1 MLKEFCAE
9 NYTLIP
15 TAIERGA
22 GRIELCDNL
31 AVGGT
36 TPSNGVIIQVLNY
49 CKKLSIPVVTMVRP
63 RGGDFIYSKQEIHIM
78 EEDIKNA
85 VRLRTDGLV
94 FGCLTAEGRI
104 DRSQMRDLLALAG
117 NIEVTFHMA
126 FDQIPA
132 EAQFE
137 EMDWLIEQNVSRIL
151 THGRL
156 GGDITDHIHRLN
168 DLIQYAAGR
177 IEILPG
183 GGINYQNLP
192 FLAEK
197 LQTNQFHGTKI
208 VALNS

>member
-36 TPSNGVIIQVLNY
+36 TPSNGVIIQVLDY

-63 RGGDFIYSKQEIHIM
+63 RGGDFIYSKQELHIM

-117 NIEVTFHMA
+117 NTEVTFHMA
-126 FDQIPA
+126 FDHISA

-151 THGRL
+151 THGEL
-156 GGDITDHIHRLN
+156 GGDITDNLDRLN

>member
-36 TPSNGVIIQVLNY
+36 TPSNGVIIQVLDY
-49 CKKLSIPVVTMVRP
+49 CKNLSIPVVTMVRP

-78 EEDIKNA
+78 EEDVKNA

-94 FGCLTAEGRI
+94 FGCLTAEDRI
-104 DRSQMRDLLALAG
+104 DRSQMRELLALAG
-117 NIEVTFHMA
+117 NTEVTFHMA

-156 GGDITDHIHRLN
+156 GGDITDNLDRLN

-177 IEILPG
+177 IENLPG